1 MQCPS
6 CRLQGA
12 TTDCRLPHT
21 LSDLSILLVGGDMPN
36 FVYLNVKCAQYVNME
51 IFKEQALS
59 YVSSSS
65 PCQLHADHVQMPVSH
80 VPPFVARISV
90 RRWGDLL
97 IFYLILNTYIKRNQ
111 FYCARF
117 ACLSNRIQFDLLFD
131 LWSSKKARHRIY
143 ICIYLNIKYSAKKKK
158 HPEGGKVVY
167 KQLASVESLGKM
179 LPLRSILH
187 MIYIDDRRKIQIVF
201 ENILLVPYRDTY
213 ASPSQSRRIR

>member
-1 MQCPS
+1 MTYAVSFMPTA
-6 CRLQGA
+6 RGGY
-12 TTDCRLPHT
+12 RLPIADCLT
-21 LSDLSILLVGGDMPN
+21 RSSQIYRFFSWGGDMPN

-59 YVSSSS
+59 HVCSSSS

-80 VPPFVARISV
+80 VPPFAVRISV

-143 ICIYLNIKYSAKKKK
+143 IY
-158 HPEGGKVVY
+158 VY
-167 KQLASVESLGKM
+167 A
-179 LPLRSILH
+179 
-187 MIYIDDRRKIQIVF
+187 
-201 ENILLVPYRDTY
+201 
-213 ASPSQSRRIR
+213 